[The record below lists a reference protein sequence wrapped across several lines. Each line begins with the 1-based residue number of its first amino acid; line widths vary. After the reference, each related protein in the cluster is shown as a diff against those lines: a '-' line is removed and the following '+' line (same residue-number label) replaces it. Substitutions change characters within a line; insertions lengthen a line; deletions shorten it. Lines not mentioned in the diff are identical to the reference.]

1 MRKEDVS
8 VNEVTGCWA
17 RETDA
22 KGAVRAVMWSLDVGE
37 RVNKRRLARRMEV
50 GWEGSVISIGSL
62 LDTAGVF
69 FFFVEVSKWYCF
81 IRENEHDL
89 RLYNLF
95 CPFNTRILP

>member
-37 RVNKRRLARRMEV
+37 RVNKRRPARRMEV

-69 FFFVEVSKWYCF
+69 LW
-81 IRENEHDL
+81 
-89 RLYNLF
+89 RLVND
-95 CPFNTRILP
+95 I